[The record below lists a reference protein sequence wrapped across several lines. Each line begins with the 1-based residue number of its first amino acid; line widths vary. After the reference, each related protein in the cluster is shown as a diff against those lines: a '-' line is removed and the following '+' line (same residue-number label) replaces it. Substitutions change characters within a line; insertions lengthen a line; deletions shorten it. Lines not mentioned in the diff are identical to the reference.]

1 MHLFYLPDLEAPVVQ
16 FDEDESKHVVRVLR
30 LKTGDTVQLTD
41 GRGHL
46 CVARISDDHPKRCQL
61 QIESKT
67 FREPQQPYHFHL
79 AVAPTKNMDR
89 MEWLLEKAVEIGLHR
104 FSLLECEHSERAQVK
119 LERLEKIAIAAMK
132 QSQQSWLPVI
142 DPVCDFDA
150 FIEAHK
156 TFSGSACIAHCG
168 SGERQP
174 FKSACGNK
182 TLLLIGPEGD
192 FSPAEVTLALQ
203 QGFKAVS
210 LGETR
215 LRTETA
221 ALAGCMTVN
230 VIQS

>member
-1 MHLFYLPDLEAPVVQ
+1 MHLFYLPDLDAPVVQ

-30 LKTGDTVQLTD
+30 LKNGDTVQLTD
-41 GRGHL
+41 GRGNL
-46 CVARISDDHPKRCQL
+46 CVARISDDHPKRCRL
-61 QIESKT
+61 DIESKT
-67 FREPQQPYHFHL
+67 FREPQQPYRFHL

-119 LERLEKIAIAAMK
+119 PERLEKIAIAAMK

-142 DPVCDFDA
+142 DPICDFNA
-150 FIEAHK
+150 FIAAHAS
-156 TFSGSACIAHCG
+156 FAGNACIAHCG
-168 SGERQP
+168 NGERKP
-174 FKSACGNK
+174 FKTVTAKN

-203 QGFKAVS
+203 HNFHAVS
-210 LGETR
+210 LGDTR

-230 VIQS
+230 IQQA